1 MTDTYALLP
10 KVDVYKLSEE
20 AQEAISAIVKSSVT
34 QVLVAQSSAH
44 PRLPPAGL
52 RGPDAARY
60 VGLGR
65 SSFYTRLKTDP
76 ALLAASFKVGNT
88 RIWKVSSLDAWLLAQ

>member
-1 MTDTYALLP
+1 
-10 KVDVYKLSEE
+10 VDLYTLSDE
-20 AQEAISAIVKSSVT
+20 ARQQISAIVESSVT
-34 QVLVAQSSAH
+34 RALAAQSSAR

-60 VGLGR
+60 IGLGR

-76 ALLAASFKVGNT
+76 ALLAASFKCGNV
-88 RIWKVSSLDAWLLAQ
+88 RIWKRSSLDAWLLAQ